1 MARLAAHRLVVAQ
14 RRLLAQ
20 GASFQSRRHW
30 IHCSRRSLDDVPGH
44 RHPAFKLSA
53 RSDTVAEHNQN
64 NDDQSKRT
72 DAPRA
77 LRAARALQ
85 TGETVHQFHPSVVLG
100 PEASHWT
107 LQIGA
112 TEHVD
117 LSHHVLRN
125 INHACKPNVKL
136 DGLKFEALCN
146 IAKNDELF
154 LDYNASEYDLQGGTF
169 VCACGAVDCVG
180 EVRGWAYL
188 DEAQRSARQ
197 ERCQPWL
204 LNAKSRSR

>member
-1 MARLAAHRLVVAQ
+1 MLIFAAHRSCGLLVAPRQSLVH
-14 RRLLAQ
+14 R
-20 GASFQSRRHW
+20 ASLQPRRHGLR
-30 IHCSRRSLDDVPGH
+30 CSRRSLDDVPGH

-53 RSDTVAEHNQN
+53 HSDTVAEHNQN
-64 NDDQSKRT
+64 NDQSQRT

-77 LRAARALQ
+77 VRAARALQ
-85 TGETVHQFHPSVVLG
+85 AGEIVHQFHPRVALVS
-100 PEASHWT
+100 EASHWT

-125 INHACKPNVKL
+125 INHACEPNVKL
-136 DGLKFEALCN
+136 DGLKLEALCD

-180 EVRGWAYL
+180 EVRGWVHL
-188 DEAQRSARQ
+188 DETKRRVRQ

-204 LNAKSRSR
+204 KQCGC